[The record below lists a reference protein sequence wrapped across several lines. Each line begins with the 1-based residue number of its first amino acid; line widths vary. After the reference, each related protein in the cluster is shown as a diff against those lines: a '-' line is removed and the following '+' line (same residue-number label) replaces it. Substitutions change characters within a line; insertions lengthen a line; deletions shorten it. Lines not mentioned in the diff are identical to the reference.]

1 VLSVFVAALVIG
13 LGTLLVQLLGG
24 HDAGHDGNLGGGGH
38 DADGHDGPLLFL
50 ASVRFWAFAL
60 LSFGLVGTMLLAFGF
75 AGKLESAII
84 ASIAGLA
91 SGFVAQAVVRRLQGQ
106 GTSSV
111 GSSKDVIG
119 QVGRVIVPPSTETRG
134 KVRVSVRGS
143 FVDYVARSTETLEP
157 DDAVVVEE
165 FEGGEVVVSRAPKEL
180 TP

>member
-1 VLSVFVAALVIG
+1 MLSVFVAALVIG

-24 HDAGHDGNLGGGGH
+24 HDTGGH
-38 DADGHDGPLLFL
+38 DAGGHDSDGHDGPLLFL
-50 ASVRFWAFAL
+50 ASIRFWAFAL

-75 AGKLESAII
+75 AGPIAATII
-84 ASIAGLA
+84 AGASGLA
-91 SGFVAQAVVRRLQGQ
+91 SGFIAHTIVRRLTGH

-111 GSSKDVIG
+111 ATSKDVIG
-119 QVGRVIVPPSTETRG
+119 QVGRVIVPPSSESRG

-157 DDAVVVEE
+157 DEAVVVEE

-180 TP
+180 TDPR

>member
-24 HDAGHDGNLGGGGH
+24 HDTGGH
-38 DADGHDGPLLFL
+38 DVSGHDTGGHDGPLLFL
-50 ASVRFWAFAL
+50 ASIRFWAFAL

-75 AGKLESAII
+75 AGKLEAAII
-84 ASIAGLA
+84 ASVAGLA
-91 SGFVAQAVVRRLQGQ
+91 SGFIAHTVVRRLQGP

-111 GSSKDVIG
+111 ASSKDVIG
-119 QVGRVIVPPSTETRG
+119 QVGRVIVPPSSETRG

-143 FVDYVARSTETLEP
+143 FVDYVARSTETLEA
-157 DDAVVVEE
+157 DEAVVVEE
-165 FEGGEVVVSRAPKEL
+165 MDGGEVVVSRAPKEL

>member
-24 HDAGHDGNLGGGGH
+24 HDTGGH
-38 DADGHDGPLLFL
+38 DAGGHDSDGHDGPLLFL

-75 AGKLESAII
+75 AGKVEAAII
-84 ASIAGLA
+84 ALVAGLA
-91 SGFVAQAVVRRLQGQ
+91 SGFVAHTVVRRLQGQ

-111 GSSKDVIG
+111 ANTKDVIG
-119 QVGRVIVPPSTETRG
+119 QVGRVIVPPSNETRG

-143 FVDYVARSTETLEP
+143 FVDYVARSNEALEP
-157 DDAVVVEE
+157 DEAVVVEE

-180 TP
+180 TDPR

>member
-1 VLSVFVAALVIG
+1 MLSVFVAALVIG

-24 HDAGHDGNLGGGGH
+24 HDAGGHDVGGH
-38 DADGHDGPLLFL
+38 DTDGHDGGPLLFL

-60 LSFGLVGTMLLAFGF
+60 LAFGLVGTMLLAFGF
-75 AGKLESAII
+75 AGKIEASII
-84 ASIAGLA
+84 AAVAGIA
-91 SGFVAQAVVRRLQGQ
+91 SGLLAHTVVRRLQGH

-111 GSSKDVIG
+111 ATSRDVIG

-143 FVDYVARSTETLEP
+143 FVDYVARSEEALAENE
-157 DDAVVVEE
+157 AVVVEE

>member
-24 HDAGHDGNLGGGGH
+24 HDAGHDVGGH
-38 DADGHDGPLLFL
+38 DADGGHDGPLLFL
-50 ASVRFWAFAL
+50 ASIRFWAFAL
-60 LSFGLVGTMLLAFGF
+60 LAFGLVGTMLLAFGF

-84 ASIAGLA
+84 AGVAGLA
-91 SGFVAQAVVRRLQGQ
+91 SGFVAHTVVRRLQGP

-111 GSSKDVIG
+111 ASSKDVIG
-119 QVGRVIVPPSTETRG
+119 RVGRVIVPPSTETRG

-143 FVDYVARSTETLEP
+143 FVDYVARSTDTLEA
-157 DDAVVVEE
+157 DEAVVVEE
-165 FEGGEVVVSRAPKEL
+165 MEEGEVVVSRAPKEL

>member
-1 VLSVFVAALVIG
+1 MLSVFVAALVIG

-24 HDAGHDGNLGGGGH
+24 HDTGHDVGGH
-38 DADGHDGPLLFL
+38 DAGGHDGPLLFL
-50 ASVRFWAFAL
+50 ASIRFWAFAL

-75 AGKLESAII
+75 AGPIVALII
-84 ASIAGLA
+84 SIVSGLA
-91 SGFVAQAVVRRLQGQ
+91 SGFVAHTVVRRLQGP

-111 GSSKDVIG
+111 ASSTDVIG

-143 FVDYVARSTETLEP
+143 FVDYVARSTETLEA
-157 DDAVVVEE
+157 DEAVVVEE
-165 FEGGEVVVSRAPKEL
+165 MDGGEVVVSRAPKEL